1 MPNYGRCWYS
11 LCVVLTCVFAV
22 SRLANADPTVLLAMP
37 EVRQH
42 TDYAC
47 GAAALQSIL
56 AYYGIDVRQDTLMEK
71 LGTNET
77 RAQSIGK

>member
-1 MPNYGRCWYS
+1 
-11 LCVVLTCVFAV
+11 
-22 SRLANADPTVLLAMP
+22 MP